1 MAKTVVGLMDTP
13 AEAESVVRDL
23 AQSCGCERSDIGLM
37 ARGPQSEATGATG
50 ATSEHS
56 GSGSEMASGA
66 LKGAGTGAAVG
77 GVLGLVAG
85 AASLTIPGLGPLI
98 AAGPIAAALGG
109 AGIGAAA
116 GGLIGALSNLG
127 VPEEEAHYYAEGVQ
141 RGGTLVTLHARSD
154 DVADCAAEVMRRHGA
169 VDIDQRAAEWKEQ
182 GWSGRW
188 GAEQGAQRAAAE
200 EQVLPVARE
209 ELEVGKREVGKGGVR
224 VYSRVTET
232 PVEETVALR
241 EERARI
247 ERQAVDRPAGA
258 GEAFQEK
265 SIEVSETAEEPV
277 ISKRA
282 RVTEEVR
289 VGKQA
294 TERQQTVR
302 DSVRKTDVE
311 VEKVGAG
318 SAGPSAARPYS
329 GKERRRSTA
338 AYAGPERRAALFR

>member
-23 AQSCGCERSDIGLM
+23 TQSCGCDRADIGLM
-37 ARGPQSEATGATG
+37 ARGSQSEATGATG
-50 ATSEHS
+50 DTSQKAER
-56 GSGSEMASGA
+56 GGDMASGA

-85 AASLTIPGLGPLI
+85 VASLTIPGLGPLI

-141 RGGTLVTLHARSD
+141 RGGTLVTLHAHSD

-188 GAEQGAQRAAAE
+188 GEAQGAQRAAADE
-200 EQVLPVARE
+200 EVIPVASE
-209 ELEVGKREVGKGGVR
+209 ELVVGKREVGKGGVR
-224 VYSRVTET
+224 VYTRVTET
-232 PVEETVALR
+232 PAEETVALR
-241 EERARI
+241 EERAQI
-247 ERQAVDRPAGA
+247 ERQAVDRPVGA
-258 GEAFQEK
+258 NDSAFQEK
-265 SIEVSETAEEPV
+265 SVEISEMAEEPV
-277 ISKRA
+277 VSKRA

-294 TERQQTVR
+294 TERQKTVR
-302 DSVRKTDVE
+302 DTVRKTDVE
-311 VEKVGAG
+311 VEQAGA
-318 SAGPSAARPYS
+318 AAPGASKAYS

-338 AYAGPERRAALFR
+338 SYAGPERRAALFR

>member
-1 MAKTVVGLMDTP
+1 MDTP

-23 AQSCGCERSDIGLM
+23 TQSCGCERSDIGLM

-50 ATSEHS
+50 ATSADSSS
-56 GSGSEMASGA
+56 GSAMASGA

-85 AASLTIPGLGPLI
+85 AAALTIPGLGPLI

-127 VPEEEAHYYAEGVQ
+127 VPEEEAHYYAEGVK

-188 GAEQGAQRAAAE
+188 GEEPSARSATATQG
-200 EQVLPVARE
+200 EQVLPVANE
-209 ELEVGKREVGKGGVR
+209 ELVVGKREVGKGGVR

-241 EERARI
+241 EEHAQI
-247 ERQAVDRPAGA
+247 ERQAVDRPIGA
-258 GEAFQEK
+258 GDSAFQEK
-265 SIEVSETAEEPV
+265 SVEISETAEEPV
-277 ISKRA
+277 VSKRA

-302 DSVRKTDVE
+302 DTVRKTDVE
-311 VEKVGAG
+311 VENAGAATRPA
-318 SAGPSAARPYS
+318 SRPYA

-338 AYAGPERRAALFR
+338 TSSYTGPERRAALFR